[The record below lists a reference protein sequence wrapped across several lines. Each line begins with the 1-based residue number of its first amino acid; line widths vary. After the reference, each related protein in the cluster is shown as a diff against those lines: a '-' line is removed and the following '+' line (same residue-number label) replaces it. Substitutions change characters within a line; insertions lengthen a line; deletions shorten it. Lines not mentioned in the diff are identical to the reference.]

1 MKKPFWKR
9 VNRGFVVSMA
19 LLAAVLIYVLVTQ
32 LMLLPEKKAI
42 RVLGEEMR
50 SMMESSTKLTE
61 EEIEALKDSGTF
73 EKRSKELET
82 QLESLLMKD
91 AANPDA
97 ALQSLAGQITLQV
110 EGMQRI
116 DSRANPKRT
125 ENRCVVEQDTATL
138 SLCYEYDIQGEFWDY
153 ATEKPVERTGKQRIS
168 VGLVCKK
175 VDGEWKIFRISHF
188 DAYTYGE
195 RGAW

>member
-19 LLAAVLIYVLVTQ
+19 LLVAVLIYVLVTQ

-153 ATEKPVERTGKQRIS
+153 ATEEMVERTGKQEIN
-168 VGLVCKK
+168 VDLVCKK
-175 VDGEWKIFRISHF
+175 ADGEWKIFRVSGF
-188 DAYTYGE
+188 DAHVFGE

>member
-116 DSRANPKRT
+116 
-125 ENRCVVEQDTATL
+125 VVEQDTATL

>member
-42 RVLGEEMR
+42 RVLGEEML

-61 EEIEALKDSGTF
+61 EEIEALKDSGAF

-97 ALQSLAGQITLQV
+97 ALQSLAGQMTFQV

-116 DSRANPKRT
+116 DSRTNPKRT
-125 ENRCVVEQDTATL
+125 RNRCVIEQDTATI
-138 SLCYEYDIQGEFWDY
+138 SLYYEYDVQGEFWDY
-153 ATEKPVERTGKQRIS
+153 ATEEMVERTGKQEIS
-168 VGLVCKK
+168 VDLVCKK
-175 VDGEWKIFRISHF
+175 ADGEWKIFRVSSF
-188 DAYTYGE
+188 DAHVFGE

>member
-1 MKKPFWKR
+1 MNFC
-9 VNRGFVVSMA
+9 GG
-19 LLAAVLIYVLVTQ
+19 Q
-32 LMLLPEKKAI
+32 GI
-42 RVLGEEMR
+42 RQGLVLGR
-50 SMMESSTKLTE
+50 
-61 EEIEALKDSGTF
+61 DF
-73 EKRSKELET
+73 
-82 QLESLLMKD
+82 
-91 AANPDA
+91 PDQA
-97 ALQSLAGQITLQV
+97 VDDCGGCLSVQTG
-110 EGMQRI
+110 
-116 DSRANPKRT
+116 
-125 ENRCVVEQDTATL
+125 CVVEQDTATL